1 MSEVIVITSGKGGVG
16 KTTTSA
22 NVGTGLAMLGKRV
35 VLIDTDIGLRN
46 LDVVMG
52 LENRIIYNL
61 VDVIEGNC
69 RMKQAL
75 IRDKRYPDLFLLPSA
90 QTRDKSSVSPGQMIK
105 LVEDLREEFDY
116 ILLDCPAGI
125 EQGFRNAIAG
135 ADRALIV
142 TTPEVSAI
150 RDADRIIGLL
160 EASGVGRM
168 DLIINRIRSDM
179 VRRGDMMS
187 VDDVMDI
194 LSVPVIG
201 TVPDDEDAN
210 EYLENRYHLYSLMRL
225 RASGPGY
232 PASSNVH
239 RRGRYDSDCRTV
251 YEKEFRRDSQKAFK
265 TPSDCRSGGLF
276 AGTSGSDSRR
286 FPEER
291 VTLSGD

>member
-187 VDDVMDI
+187 LSDVSDILVDDVMDI

-201 TVPDDEDAN
+201 TVPDDEDIVISTNQGEPLVGMNGYAGQA
-210 EYLENRYHLYSLMRL
+210 YLNICKRILGESVPFIQLDASPGFWSRISGFLK
-225 RASGPGY
+225 RA
-232 PASSNVH
+232 
-239 RRGRYDSDCRTV
+239 
-251 YEKEFRRDSQKAFK
+251 
-265 TPSDCRSGGLF
+265 
-276 AGTSGSDSRR
+276 
-286 FPEER
+286 
-291 VTLSGD
+291 

>member
-22 NVGTGLAMLGKRV
+22 NIGTGLAMLGRRV
-35 VLIDTDIGLRN
+35 ALIDTDIGLRN

-52 LENRIIYNL
+52 LENRIVYNL
-61 VDVIEGNC
+61 VDVVEGNC

-75 IRDKRYPDLFLLPSA
+75 IRDKRYPNLYLLPSA
-90 QTRDKSSVSPGQMIK
+90 QTRDKSAVNPEQMIK
-105 LVEDLREEFDY
+105 LTEDLKDDFDY

-135 ADRALIV
+135 ADRALVV

-160 EASGVGRM
+160 EARNMGQIQ
-168 DLIINRIRSDM
+168 LIVNRVRTDM

-194 LSVPVIG
+194 LAV
-201 TVPDDEDAN
+201 
-210 EYLENRYHLYSLMRL
+210 
-225 RASGPGY
+225 
-232 PASSNVH
+232 
-239 RRGRYDSDCRTV
+239 
-251 YEKEFRRDSQKAFK
+251 
-265 TPSDCRSGGLF
+265 
-276 AGTSGSDSRR
+276 
-286 FPEER
+286 
-291 VTLSGD
+291 